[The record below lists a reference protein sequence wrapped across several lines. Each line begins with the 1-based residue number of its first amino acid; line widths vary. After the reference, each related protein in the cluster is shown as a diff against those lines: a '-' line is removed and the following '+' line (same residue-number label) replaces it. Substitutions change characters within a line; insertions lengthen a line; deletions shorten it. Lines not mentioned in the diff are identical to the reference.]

1 LPEERLRL
9 VRFGEAVMQR
19 RRFLF
24 WVSLGVFQVGE
35 LLRLDSLDRL
45 AAAVITSGEG
55 PESRPY
61 GEEPLP
67 EGNGDEA
74 PAVEEEVDEGEPGE
88 PDAKRRARDGRPPS
102 KWLRRLKA
110 EELRIWLPTIEPPE
124 AGVQG
129 MTFWIHLTRDHSFDA
144 EKIKGLTIPEQAK
157 LHAAA
162 HDGY

>member
-1 LPEERLRL
+1 
-9 VRFGEAVMQR
+9 MQR

-35 LLRLDSLDRL
+35 LLRLNALDRL
-45 AAAVITSGEG
+45 AAAVITSGD
-55 PESRPY
+55 
-61 GEEPLP
+61 EPLP
-67 EGNGDEA
+67 DGDGDEQ
-74 PAVEEEVDEGEPGE
+74 PAVEEEEDDGEPGQ

-102 KWLRRLKA
+102 KWLRSLKA
-110 EELRIWLPTIEPPE
+110 DELRIWLPTIEPPE

-129 MTFWIHLTRDHSFDA
+129 MTFWRHLTRDHSFDA

>member
-1 LPEERLRL
+1 
-9 VRFGEAVMQR
+9 MQR

-35 LLRLDSLDRL
+35 LLRLDALDRL
-45 AAAVITSGEG
+45 AAAVISAGDDTE
-55 PESRPY
+55 PRLDDTEPRLD

-67 EGNGDEA
+67 DGDGGEEE
-74 PAVEEEVDEGEPGE
+74 PAVAEEEDEGEPGE

-102 KWLRRLKA
+102 KWLRSLKA
-110 EELRIWLPTIEPPE
+110 DELRIWLPTIEPPE

-129 MTFWIHLTRDHSFDA
+129 MTFWTHLTRDHSFDV

>member
-1 LPEERLRL
+1 
-9 VRFGEAVMQR
+9 MQR

-45 AAAVITSGEG
+45 AAAMIKSGDRGE
-55 PESRPY
+55 PRPD

-67 EGNGDEA
+67 DGDSGGEVE
-74 PAVEEEVDEGEPGE
+74 PPVEEEEDEGEPGE

-102 KWLRRLKA
+102 KWLRSLKA
-110 EELRIWLPTIEPPE
+110 DELRIWLPTIEPPE

-129 MTFWIHLTRDHSFDA
+129 MTFWTHLTRDHSFEA